1 MKKVFYPKKY
11 HMLLIPSILIRAV
24 DALLLIITP
33 YLQEFFVQSSMFI
46 RKRKQDPQI
55 ELGGKLDE

>member
-1 MKKVFYPKKY
+1 
-11 HMLLIPSILIRAV
+11 MLLIPSILIRAV